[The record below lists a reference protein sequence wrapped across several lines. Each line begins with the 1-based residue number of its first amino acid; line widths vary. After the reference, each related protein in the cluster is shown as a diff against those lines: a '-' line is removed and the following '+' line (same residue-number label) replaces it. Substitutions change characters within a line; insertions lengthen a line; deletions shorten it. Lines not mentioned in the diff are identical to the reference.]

1 MLSESR
7 LFKLLIR
14 MHLSIMILKS
24 VSIKNKFR
32 KYFLK
37 SDKSFL
43 VVENHLVMYFLE
55 KYFISDSPKTT
66 LKKKNLL

>member
-7 LFKLLIR
+7 LFKSLIR
-14 MHLSIMILKS
+14 MPLSIMILKS

-66 LKKKNLL
+66 LKKNLL

>member
-7 LFKLLIR
+7 LFKSLIR
-14 MHLSIMILKS
+14 MPLSIMILKS

-55 KYFISDSPKTT
+55 KYFIIDSPKR
-66 LKKKNLL
+66 LKLL